1 MAFTEHLQKKF
12 NLNGYGFVDTSKF
25 LEKIFFACML
35 SFAFCCVLC
44 AELRYGEEI
53 IVLPRYVWVMT
64 FLVGVSV
71 PVCNV
76 LLGKAEYEIT
86 CLKETLQ
93 IHRFCIFLDRYE
105 ELGMEG
111 NIRWVIR
118 IADKYQ
124 SILQK
129 IQLHLV
135 TGREAEWERAANE
148 CNQYMGARTLE
159 VMWIRIFEHIK
170 ELDMLENS
178 GSEDLFKSQFE
189 YATKVC
195 YEQLVRLQNRRIF
208 VCKLIAYLPVFCTV
222 IFYMIYPFVLEGIK
236 LLNMYSEEMKALGMN

>member
-1 MAFTEHLQKKF
+1 MALTEHLQKK
-12 NLNGYGFVDTSKF
+12 LDLKGYVFVDAAKF
-25 LEKIFFACML
+25 LKRIFFAGML
-35 SFAFCCVLC
+35 AFSFCCVLC
-44 AELRYGEEI
+44 AEFRCGEKI
-53 IVLPRYVWVMT
+53 MVLPWYMCVVI

-93 IHRFCIFLDRYE
+93 IHRFCIFLDGYE

-111 NIRWVIR
+111 NVRWLTR

-124 SILQK
+124 SILQQ
-129 IQLHLV
+129 IQLQLV
-135 TGREAEWERAANE
+135 TGREAEWEQVAKE
-148 CNQYMGARTLE
+148 CNQYAGTRDLE
-159 VMWIRIFEHIK
+159 VMWMRIFEHIK

-189 YATKVC
+189 YATKAC
-195 YEQLVRLQNRRIF
+195 YEQFVRLQNRRIF